1 MANVLAAHRSRV
13 VVAGTLIF
21 GAGAL
26 LGHVLTQT
34 GPWGRTEAAFLALAL
49 VLLVGAVSIIRR
61 MARMLDRVIRAWA
74 PPEAR
79 SALDGDERAGAA

>member
-26 LGHVLTQT
+26 LGHVLTET
-34 GPWGRTEAAFLALAL
+34 GPWGRTEAALLTLAL
-49 VLLVGAVSIIRR
+49 VFLVGAVSIVRQI
-61 MARMLDRVIRAWA
+61 ARMVERVVRAWA

-79 SALDGDERAGAA
+79 SALGADERACAA

>member
-13 VVAGTLIF
+13 VVAGTLIV

-26 LGHVLTQT
+26 VGHVLTGT
-34 GPWGRTEAAFLALAL
+34 GPWGRPEAALLTLAL
-49 VLLVGAVSIIRR
+49 VLLVGAVSIIRQI
-61 MARMLDRVIRAWA
+61 APTVDRVVRAWA

-79 SALDGDERAGAA
+79 SALGADERAGAA

>member
-26 LGHVLTQT
+26 LGHVLTET
-34 GPWGRTEAAFLALAL
+34 GPWGRSEAAFLTLAL
-49 VLLVGAVSIIRR
+49 VFLVGAVSIIRQI
-61 MARMLDRVIRAWA
+61 ARLAERAVHAWA
-74 PPEAR
+74 PPEVR
-79 SALDGDERAGAA
+79 SALGGDERAGAT

>member
-13 VVAGTLIF
+13 VVAGTLIV

-26 LGHVLTQT
+26 LGHVLTGT
-34 GPWGRTEAAFLALAL
+34 GPWGRTEAALLTLTL
-49 VLLVGAVSIIRR
+49 VLLVGAVSIVRQI
-61 MARMLDRVIRAWA
+61 ARMLDRVVRAWA

-79 SALDGDERAGAA
+79 SALGADERAGAA